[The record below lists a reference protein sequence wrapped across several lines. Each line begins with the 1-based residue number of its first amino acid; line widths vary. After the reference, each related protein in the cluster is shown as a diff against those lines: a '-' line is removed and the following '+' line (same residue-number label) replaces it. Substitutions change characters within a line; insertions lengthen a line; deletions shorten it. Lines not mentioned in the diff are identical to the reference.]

1 MPRLRRPNHY
11 ERLLY
16 RTASGRDAPFCL
28 IVRWPL
34 WWSRF
39 RGLALG
45 WLVLVEDD
53 SDPLLVCHEIVHVAQ
68 FKADPLRF
76 WFRYFRELARVGYTN
91 NRYERQAR
99 AIERR
104 AWRLML
110 HPEANVDFLRR

>member
-1 MPRLRRPNHY
+1 MPRRPNDH
-11 ERLLY
+11 ERRLY
-16 RTASGRDAPFCL
+16 RAASGAEAPFCL

-53 SDPLLVCHEIVHVAQ
+53 SNPVLVCHELAHVAQ
-68 FKADPLRF
+68 FTADPLRF

-99 AIERR
+99 AVEAR
-104 AWRLML
+104 AHHVLASHIRS
-110 HPEANVDFLRR
+110 

>member
-1 MPRLRRPNHY
+1 MPRLRRPNNY

-16 RTASGRDAPFCL
+16 RTASGRDAPFCV

-34 WWSRF
+34 WWRRF

-45 WLVLVEDD
+45 WLVFVEDD
-53 SDPLLVCHEIVHVAQ
+53 TDPLLVCHEIAHVAQ

-76 WFRYFRELARVGYTN
+76 WFRYFRELARVGYVN

-99 AIERR
+99 AVEAR
-104 AWRLML
+104 AHRLL
-110 HPEANVDFLRR
+110 VSHARN